1 MSVRYVLPIQFKLQ
15 GNEKTESPAKS
26 LSGKVAEVDS
36 KDSQDSGVDIMT
48 TKTTTTTTSKL
59 GSDVLVVLDGII
71 IPNSQ
76 LNDIDPKD
84 IESISVLKDKSA
96 TELYGEKGKNGVIII
111 TSKK

>member
-1 MSVRYVLPIQFKLQ
+1 MAAAIDSNTRVVFIANPNNPTGTWFNQAALNAFL
-15 GNEKTESPAKS
+15 AK
-26 LSGKVAEVDS
+26 VPEN
-36 KDSQDSGVDIMT
+36 
-48 TKTTTTTTSKL
+48 
-59 GSDVLVVLDGII
+59 VLVVLDGII

-84 IESISVLKDKSA
+84 IESMSVLKDKSA